1 MIMKKLILLTLLL
14 SPLSSFSKE
23 TKKLNAFVLHVG
35 PYPEKG
41 FVSVG
46 LAEHAAV
53 LKAPEKLSKCLIK
66 SIEEKKSVNLELD
79 HKKTGIIIQSCN

>member
-1 MIMKKLILLTLLL
+1 MKILIILALTLTSLCT
-14 SPLSSFSKE
+14 FSKE
-23 TKKLNAFVLHVG
+23 SKKLSAFVLHVG

-53 LKAPEKLSKCLIK
+53 LKAPEKLSKCLMK
-66 SIEEKKSVNLELD
+66 SIEEKKAVNLELD